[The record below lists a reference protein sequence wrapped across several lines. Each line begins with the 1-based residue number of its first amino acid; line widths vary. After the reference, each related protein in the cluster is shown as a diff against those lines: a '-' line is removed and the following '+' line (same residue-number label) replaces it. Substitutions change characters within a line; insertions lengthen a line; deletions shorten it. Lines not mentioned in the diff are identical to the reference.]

1 MISEEL
7 KKIKSFGSSM
17 ESSVTPEDIVDKE
30 KELGV
35 MLPQALRD
43 FYFTFQKEQ
52 KRANFVR
59 NCANFVP
66 ENKIQKYIK
75 KIRISVAF

>member
-17 ESSVTPEDIVDKE
+17 ESSVTLEDIVDKE

-52 KRANFVR
+52 KRANFV
-59 NCANFVP
+59 P

>member
-17 ESSVTPEDIVDKE
+17 ESSVTLEDIVDKE

-52 KRANFVR
+52 KRGNFVT
-59 NCANFVP
+59 